1 MRDPRQ
7 IQRQVLTCQNIR
19 NLSKLFI
26 RQINCAGICRDAER
40 VAGAERKA
48 PAVRVSPE

>member
-7 IQRQVLTCQNIR
+7 MQRQVLTCQNVK
-19 NLSKLFI
+19 NLSKMVI
-26 RQINCAGICRDAER
+26 RQNNCAGICRDAER
-40 VAGAERKA
+40 VAGAKRKA